1 MNQPA
6 DAAELKSCCAALYQ
20 SDFARLLLGDSFHP
34 GGRALTS
41 HLGSQLR
48 LRPGLSVLDVASG
61 KGESAI
67 HIAQQFGCCVTGVDF
82 GGANVEESRV
92 RAAAAG
98 LGDLVSFVEGD
109 AEELNFPDGAFDAVI
124 CECAFCTFP
133 EKHRAAAG
141 FRRVLSPGGQF
152 GMSDLTRSAELAAE
166 LDGLLAW
173 IACIADARPV
183 EEYTNYL
190 AEAGFDVTLVES
202 HNGALADMARDV
214 QARLLGAE
222 LMVKLRRLDLP
233 GVEFDEA
240 RKMARA
246 AQSAIHQGSLGY
258 CLIVARPRAG
268 EPACS

>member
-34 GGRALTS
+34 GGLALTS
-41 HLGSQLR
+41 RLGRQLG
-48 LRPGLSVLDVASG
+48 LSPGLSVLDVASG

-67 HIAQQFGCCVTGVDF
+67 HLAQQFSCRVTGVDF
-82 GGANVEESRV
+82 GAQNVAESRA
-92 RAAAAG
+92 RAATAG
-98 LGDLVSFVEGD
+98 VADLASFVEGD
-109 AEELNFPDGAFDAVI
+109 AEDLNFPDGAFDAVI

-133 EKHRAAAG
+133 DKHRAAAG
-141 FRRVLSPGGQF
+141 FRRILRAGGQF
-152 GMSDLTRSAELAAE
+152 GMSDLTRAVELPAE

-183 EEYTNYL
+183 DEYRNCL
-190 AEAGFDVTLVES
+190 AEAGFEVTQVES

-222 LMVKLRRLDLP
+222 LMVKLRKLDLP
-233 GVEFDEA
+233 GMEFDEA

-246 AQSAIHQGSLGY
+246 AMTAIQQGSLGY
-258 CLIVARPRAG
+258 CLIVARPRVEESG
-268 EPACS
+268 CS